1 MTELAKLNFRIAR
14 LRHQIR
20 GMQSDIR
27 QLTNAGLDCSDAC
40 DRLRRTQREMLDL
53 IAARNLLG

>member
-1 MTELAKLNFRIAR
+1 MTDLAKLNFRIAR
-14 LRHQIR
+14 LRHRMR

-27 QLTNAGLDCSDAC
+27 LLTNAGLDCTDTC

-53 IAARNLLG
+53 IMSRDAVG

>member
-14 LRHQIR
+14 LRQRMR

-27 QLTNAGLDCSDAC
+27 LLTNAGLDCADAC
-40 DRLRRTQREMLDL
+40 ERLRRTQREMLEL
-53 IAARNLLG
+53 IGKRSAIG

>member
-14 LRHQIR
+14 LRQRMR

-27 QLTNAGLDCSDAC
+27 LLTNAGLDCSDAC
-40 DRLRRTQREMLDL
+40 ERLRRTQREMLEL
-53 IAARNLLG
+53 INRRGLLG

>member
-14 LRHQIR
+14 LRQRMR

-27 QLTNAGLDCSDAC
+27 LLTDAGLDCSDAC
-40 DRLRRTQREMLDL
+40 ERLRRTQREMLEL
-53 IAARNLLG
+53 IARRGLLG